1 MPTNNYTFKKIAG
14 SAHPQPD
21 NIVSSVPLDLNE
33 TITITIVVRR
43 PTTEITLKD
52 YAQGVMDGVYTTL
65 SHDEFKAKFGTDA
78 EDFAAVREFVESFG
92 ITVVDQYRSSSQIKL
107 TGTADQFNQA
117 FQITLLSIETDQQT
131 HISHIDDISIPDS
144 LENIIDH
151 VIGFDTSWRLKP
163 LYHVVPENGVFP
175 AAVSG
180 LTPSQVATAYK
191 MPSNIGTGQCIGLL
205 QFGGGWTQDNLN
217 STFANYGQ
225 TPPTV
230 VDVFVNSG
238 YNYPDDPSGAS
249 VEVML
254 DIAVAGGVAPGA
266 KQVIYFAPNTFGDFA
281 TCFSAAIN
289 DNTNNPS
296 ILSLSWGAGESAW
309 SGYFTAIDDVLQTSV
324 AKGITIF
331 AAAGDW
337 GSAAP
342 GGNSF
347 DPLFPATNPYII
359 ACGGTTLELNPD
371 GSIASE
377 VVWNNTNQG
386 YATGGGLSVQY
397 GAPSYQTGK
406 GLRYSQHSSSGD
418 IGPVAFSTRG
428 IPDWGGNADGAS
440 GYQFYYG
447 SGNQLIVGVGGTSA
461 TAPLFA
467 GCVARLNNAI
477 SPSKVGFAHTLSYNN
492 PGAFRDV
499 TSGNNSGPNDF
510 WYNATIGWDAVTG
523 LGSPI
528 GTSLISVL
536 NGISVDATLSNLSIS
551 GGGLNPTFTSSITSY
566 TDTVD
571 YGTTSVTITATR
583 NESHATITVNGTTVT
598 SGSASGAISLNVG
611 ANIITIVVTAQDGVT
626 TKTYT
631 ITVTRGTGS
640 VATLSALTISSGT
653 LSPTFSSGTTSYT
666 DVVSNAT
673 TSVTVTP
680 VRSDAYATI
689 TVNGTPVTSGS
700 PSSAIGLNVGSNT
713 ITIVVTAQDGVTK
726 TTYTVAVT
734 RVSNDATLS
743 ALTISSGTLSPSF
756 SSGTTSYTDSV
767 GNLVSS
773 VTVTPTRNESHAT
786 ITVNGTS
793 VTSGSPSSAIGLNVG
808 SNTITIVVT
817 AQDNTT
823 KTYTITI
830 TRAVSSDATLSAL
843 TISSGALSPTFDPNT
858 TSYTDSVSNLTSI
871 ISVTP
876 TRNESHATIT
886 VNGTPVTSGSPSGSI
901 NLSVGTNTITIFV
914 TGQDGIATKTYTIT
928 VTRAASSDATLSTL
942 TISSGSLIPD
952 FSPNTTSYTDSVL
965 NEIRSVTVTP
975 IVHESNATI
984 VVNGNSVISGESSK
998 SINLNVG
1005 QNSITIVVTAQ
1016 DSTIKTYT
1024 ITVTREISNDAT
1036 LASLTISSNSLSP
1049 KFNPSVIFYNGY
1061 SVFHSSVTV
1070 TPIRNES
1077 HATIT
1082 VNGNTVASGVAS
1094 SPINLNLGS
1103 NIITVEVTAADNA
1116 TIKSYTLLVSRLT
1129 SGGTV
1134 NLGAVRASN
1143 NQVINATANNLA
1155 PTEEGTF
1162 TYTFADGQLPEG
1174 LSLDPKVGYIYG
1186 FIPYQPA
1193 YVLDYKIA
1201 ILTTKTITNTG
1212 RVLVETKT
1220 FNLTVKGE
1228 IESSIEWIT
1237 GSNLG
1242 TINTG
1247 LISELAV
1254 VAKQIL
1260 SNYTIKYTL
1269 KSGSLP
1275 PGLTLVRDGSISGK
1289 VNYGSQGTYTFTVS
1303 ASDVYQLSV
1312 IDRTF
1317 TITAVQTDSKKY
1329 TEIYFKPLFLKQQRE
1344 NYKEFISNEFTFD
1357 PKLIYRYFDP
1367 NFGVQ
1372 HDIKLVLEFGIEQ
1385 LNLVDYTPALAT
1397 NFYRKRFYF
1406 GDIKKAIAVDAT
1418 GTTIYEIVYIDP
1430 IDDMVN
1436 NNGTSVS
1443 KVVEGEGSIHYPNS
1457 IDNMQYKLESITLS
1471 NNSIIGVNEYNKPK
1485 FMRTPQA
1492 GDYKPPTYIRAIPLC
1507 YALPGQGDKIISRIK
1522 LSGFDF
1528 KLLNFEVDRLIVQE
1542 STDNATAKYL
1552 ILEGQSL

>member
-78 EDFAAVREFVESFG
+78 EDFAAVREFIESFG

-117 FQITLLSIETDQQT
+117 FQITLLSVETDQQT

-191 MPSNIGTGQCIGLL
+191 MPNNTGSGQCIGILE
-205 QFGGGWTQDNLN
+205 FGGGWTQDNLN

-230 VDVFVNSG
+230 VDVFVNGG
-238 YNYPDDPSGAS
+238 YNYPGDPSGAS

-309 SGYFTAIDDVLQTSV
+309 SGYFTAMDSVLQTSV

-418 IGPVAFSTRG
+418 IGPAAFSTRG

-477 SPSKVGFAHTLSYNN
+477 SPSKVGFVHTLSYNN

-499 TSGNNSGPNDF
+499 TSGNNSGPNNF

-528 GTSLISVL
+528 GISLISVL

-571 YGTTSVTITATR
+571 YGTTSVTITATC

-611 ANIITIVVTAQDGVT
+611 ANIINVVVTAQDGITIKTYTITVTRRTGSVATLAALSISSGTLIPTFNANTISYTDTVLNAVTSVTVTPVRSDPHATITVNGTPVSSGSPSGTISLSVGSNTITIIVTGQDGVT

-631 ITVTRGTGS
+631 ITVTR
-640 VATLSALTISSGT
+640 L
-653 LSPTFSSGTTSYT
+653 
-666 DVVSNAT
+666 
-673 TSVTVTP
+673 
-680 VRSDAYATI
+680 
-689 TVNGTPVTSGS
+689 
-700 PSSAIGLNVGSNT
+700 
-713 ITIVVTAQDGVTK
+713 
-726 TTYTVAVT
+726 
-734 RVSNDATLS
+734 SNDATLS
-743 ALTISSGTLSPSF
+743 ALTISNGTLSPSF
-756 SSGTTSYTDSV
+756 SSGTTAYTNSV

-773 VTVTPTRNESHAT
+773 VTITPTSNESHAT
-786 ITVNGTS
+786 ITVNGAP
-793 VTSGSPSSAIGLNVG
+793 VISGYASSAVSLSVG
-808 SNTITIVVT
+808 SNTITVIVT
-817 AQDNTT
+817 AQDGTT
-823 KTYTITI
+823 KTYTITV
-830 TRAVSSDATLSAL
+830 TRAISSDATLSAL
-843 TISSGALSPTFDPNT
+843 TISDGTLSPTFNSNT
-858 TSYTDSVSNLTSI
+858 ILYTDSVGNLTTA
-871 ISVTP
+871 VTVRP
-876 TRNESHATIT
+876 TTNESHATVT
-886 VNGTPVTSGSPSGSI
+886 VNGTPVISRSSSNAVNLTVGS
-901 NLSVGTNTITIFV
+901 NTITIVV

-928 VTRAASSDATLSTL
+928 VTRASSSDATLS
-942 TISSGSLIPD
+942 SLILSKGELNPL
-952 FSPNTTSYTDSVL
+952 FIPGRTSYTSSVL

-975 IVHESNATI
+975 TVHESNASI
-984 VVNGNSVISGESSK
+984 VINGNSVISGASSK
-998 SINLNVG
+998 AINLNVG
-1005 QNSITIVVTAQ
+1005 ENSITLVVTAQ
-1016 DSTIKTYT
+1016 DGTINSYS
-1024 ITVTREISNDAT
+1024 IVVTREISNDAT
-1036 LASLTISSNSLSP
+1036 LSLLNISSNSLSP
-1049 KFNPSVIFYNGY
+1049 KFNPSVVFYNAY
-1061 SVFHSSVTV
+1061 SVFHSSITV
-1070 TPIRNES
+1070 TPVHNES

-1082 VNGNTVASGVAS
+1082 VKGDTVLSGATS
-1094 SPINLNLGS
+1094 DPINLNFGS
-1103 NIITVEVTAADNA
+1103 NIITIEVTAANG
-1116 TIKSYTLLVSRLT
+1116 TTKKSYTLLVTRTT
-1129 SGGTV
+1129 STGMVDLGT
-1134 NLGAVRASN
+1134 VRASN
-1143 NQVINATANNLA
+1143 NQVINATANNLS
-1155 PTEEGTF
+1155 PTKEGKF

-1174 LSLDPKVGYIYG
+1174 LSLDPIAGYIYG

-1193 YVLDYKIA
+1193 YVLNYKIA
-1201 ILTTKTITNTG
+1201 ILTTKTITTSSQ
-1212 RVLVETKT
+1212 VLVETKT
-1220 FNLTVKGE
+1220 FNLNVRGE
-1228 IESSIEWIT
+1228 VESSIEWIT

-1242 TINTG
+1242 TIETG
-1247 LISELAV
+1247 IISELAV
-1254 VAKQIL
+1254 VAKHIL

-1275 PGLTLVRDGSISGK
+1275 LGLTLERDGNISGK
-1289 VNYGSQGTYTFTVS
+1289 VNHNSTGVYTFIVS

-1317 TITAVQTDSKKY
+1317 TITAVQRDSKKY
-1329 TEIYFKPLFLKQQRE
+1329 TEMYFKPLFSKQQRAS
-1344 NYKEFISNEFTFD
+1344 YKEFISNEFTFD
-1357 PKLIYRYFDP
+1357 PKLMYRYFDS

-1385 LNLVDYTPALAT
+1385 LNIDDYLPALQN
-1397 NFYRKRFYF
+1397 NFDRKRFYF
-1406 GDIKKAIAVDAT
+1406 GDIKKAIAIDST
-1418 GTTIYEIVYIDP
+1418 GSVIYEVVYIDP
-1430 IDDMVN
+1430 IDDLVN
-1436 NNGTSVS
+1436 NNGISVS
-1443 KVVEGEGSIHYPNS
+1443 NAVYFGNNILVYPNS
-1457 IDNMQYKLESITLS
+1457 IDNMRYNLEDNLFIS
-1471 NNSIIGVNEYNKPK
+1471 VNEYNKPRY
-1485 FMRTPQA
+1485 MRTPQL
-1492 GDYKPPTYIRAIPLC
+1492 GDYKPPAYMRVIPLC

-1542 STDNATAKYL
+1542 SIGNTTAKYL
-1552 ILEGQSL
+1552 MLRG